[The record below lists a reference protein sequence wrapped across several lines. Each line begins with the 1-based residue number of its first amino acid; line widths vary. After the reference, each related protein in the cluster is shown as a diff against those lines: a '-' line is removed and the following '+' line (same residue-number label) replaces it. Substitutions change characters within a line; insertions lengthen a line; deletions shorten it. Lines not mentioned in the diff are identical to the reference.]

1 MRNDAPAISVLM
13 SAYNS
18 ERYVREAIESI
29 LNQTFGDFE
38 LILIDDGSK
47 DPSPAILKA
56 FADRD
61 TRIRFSS
68 RPNKGLTR
76 TLNEAFALAQA
87 PLIARMDADD
97 IALPDRFAKQVA
109 YLNAHPECVCVG
121 SRVILIDPLGSEMNA
136 TDHKLTHEAIDA
148 GLIGGSGWSIVHPV
162 AMMRAGALKQVG
174 GYREQFTTSQD
185 LDLFLRL
192 GEIGKLANLPEV
204 LLKYRQHFE
213 SVNFAKYDEQ
223 WRVKSIIVGDA
234 YDRRGLT
241 KPETWNFAPRATA
254 ERSKA
259 DQIRHWAWA
268 ALKGGNIAAARKH
281 AWASL
286 KMKPLSQESWR
297 LTYCALRGR

>member
-1 MRNDAPAISVLM
+1 MANTPAISVLM

-18 ERYVREAIESI
+18 ERYVREAVESI
-29 LNQTFGDFE
+29 LNQTFADFE
-38 LILIDDGSK
+38 LILIDDGSI
-47 DPSPAILKA
+47 DSTPAILKQ

-61 TRIRFSS
+61 ARIRFIT
-68 RPNKGLTR
+68 RPNMGLTK
-76 TLNEAFALAQA
+76 TLNEALSLAKA
-87 PLIARMDADD
+87 PLVARMDADD
-97 IALPDRFAKQVA
+97 IALPDRFAKQVT
-109 YLNAHPECVCVG
+109 YLNAHPQCVCVG
-121 SRVILIDPLGSEMNA
+121 SRVMLIDPLGSEINA
-136 TDHKLTHEAIDA
+136 TDHKLTHEEIEA

-162 AMMRAGALKQVG
+162 AMMRTEAVRNIG
-174 GYREQFTTSQD
+174 GYREQFRTSQD

-192 GEIGKLANLPEV
+192 GEIGKLANLPDV

-223 WRVKSIIVGDA
+223 WRVKGIIVGDA
-234 YDRRGLT
+234 YERRGMT
-241 KPETWNFAPRATA
+241 KPETWNFAHRATA

-268 ALKGGNIAAARKH
+268 ALKGGNTAAARQH

-286 KMKPLSQESWR
+286 KMKPFSKESWR